1 MPDRT
6 KLKVGDRIR
15 LLCVPAADL
24 KQRERELRECAGYA
38 GWTADTIE
46 RILRQDPF
54 VRIDRIDE
62 YGQPWFNYTLVDRDG
77 VAEEHTLVVID
88 DDSWTRA

>member
-1 MPDRT
+1 MIRQYPDGTDTHRSST
-6 KLKVGDRIR
+6 PPGQPLQR
-15 LLCVPAADL
+15 LRRVP
-24 KQRERELRECAGYA
+24 
-38 GWTADTIE
+38 
-46 RILRQDPF
+46 
-54 VRIDRIDE
+54 IDRIDE